1 MGLRQRDSEG
11 RGGYARLWSVENKG
25 KYSVAKISTS
35 KKRPDGDGYETDFQD
50 GFVRLVGSAHEK
62 AQTLDITEK
71 GITIQ
76 VVSFEVTTPY
86 NHETKKGYTNYAIFA
101 FDVPDSNSNSTTNK
115 KSAAK
120 TSKAN
125 TRKAAEEETP
135 QDDDLPF

>member
-11 RGGYARLWSVENKG
+11 RGGYARLWSIEDKG
-25 KYSVAKISTS
+25 NYSVGKISTS
-35 KKRPDGDGYETDFQD
+35 KKRKDGEGYETDFQD
-50 GFVRLVGSAHEK
+50 GFVRFIGSAHEK
-62 AQTLDITEK
+62 AKSIDLPEK

-76 VVSFEVTTPY
+76 ITSFEVTTPIDA
-86 NHETKKGYTNYAIFA
+86 NTKKKYTNYAVFA
-101 FDVPDSNSNSTTNK
+101 FDIPDNNGNSNSTK

-125 TRKAAEEETP
+125 TKKAAEEETP

>member
-50 GFVRLVGSAHEK
+50 GFVRLIGSAHEK

-76 VVSFEVTTPY
+76 VLSFEVTTPY

-101 FDVPDSNSNSTTNK
+101 FDVPNSNSNSTFNK

-125 TRKAAEEETP
+125 TKKAAEEETP